1 MHRRVPSDQERA
13 SMCSVVFIASS
24 SKMKKHRIT
33 INTQRGSWG
42 LIRVIVLLA

>member
-1 MHRRVPSDQERA
+1 MHRRVPGDQERA
-13 SMCSVVFIASS
+13 SMCSVFIASS

-42 LIRVIVLLA
+42 FIRVTVLLA

>member
-1 MHRRVPSDQERA
+1 MHRRVPGDQERA

-42 LIRVIVLLA
+42 VH